1 MNLRMIGLGAV
12 VTAAALLPF
21 VATAGTVASPE
32 QPNRAA
38 AGPEAAA
45 HRPAAPPLLTPLS
58 DPAPGASTHPEAQ
71 SGAEPPAPGPDPG
84 RDEGPVSGTRAV
96 RPSGAPDDDPALDLP
111 LLAESDG
118 PPTAPSDGSA
128 DAPDGRAAHC
138 GPALASPEGVEA
150 QTCVLTEGG
159 QTWGRTYYR
168 NTSGRELRA
177 ILSLMGPAG
186 RTVRTHCAIPARDE
200 PGACETPRENGQ
212 GPAEEYTA
220 VAEFATNG
228 HPDSPLLLRSGSNP
242 GPSSRR

>member
-1 MNLRMIGLGAV
+1 MNLRMIGLGAAV
-12 VTAAALLPF
+12 AAAALLPL
-21 VATAGTVASPE
+21 VATAGPVASPE
-32 QPNRAA
+32 QPTLAA
-38 AGPEAAA
+38 AGGPGTAV
-45 HRPAAPPLLTPLS
+45 RPAAAPPLLAPLS
-58 DPAPGASTHPEAQ
+58 DPAPGAPAQREAQ
-71 SGAEPPAPGPDPG
+71 AEAQPGTGAEAAPGPDA
-84 RDEGPVSGTRAV
+84 RAV
-96 RPSGAPDDDPALDLP
+96 RPSGPPDNGTDGGLAPDLP

-118 PPTAPSDGSA
+118 PSSAPDAGSA
-128 DAPDGRAAHC
+128 DVPEARAAHC

-168 NTSGRELRA
+168 NTSGGELRA

-200 PGACETPRENGQ
+200 PGTCETPREKGR

-242 GPSSRR
+242 APSSRR